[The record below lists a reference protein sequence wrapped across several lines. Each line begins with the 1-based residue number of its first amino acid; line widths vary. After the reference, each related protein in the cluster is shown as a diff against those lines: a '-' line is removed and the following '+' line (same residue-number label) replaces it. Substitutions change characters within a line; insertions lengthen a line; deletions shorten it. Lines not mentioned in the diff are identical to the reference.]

1 MFRERFSYDPL
12 VLPFMLGLIFIL
24 TYLIL
29 GAARMIKNLPAEDRI
44 RLVKSFFSKK
54 ILLSIREIFNE
65 CLLHLRIFKK
75 NPVLG
80 YMHMSIALGWFMM
93 IVLAHVEVKL
103 YAPTRFNLPYY
114 PIFFRYFV
122 RETQETL
129 DGAVFFFLMDFFL
142 LMVLS
147 GVGIA
152 IYKRFNSKATG
163 LRRTTRLKWNDRI
176 ALYSLWSIFPLRL
189 LAESFTSGIS
199 GGSFLTRG
207 FGLVFET
214 FVSNDLHVRPT
225 WWAYSLALGTFFF
238 TLPFSRFMHIPTE
251 ILLIIMRN
259 AGIKTRKI
267 GKGLAQTEVYSCSR
281 CGICIDACQMVSAAR
296 LEKKAT
302 VYFLRELREGAK
314 HNAMDMATTCLM
326 CRRCVEACPVK
337 IESTMI
343 RAALRRDW
351 MMKKKESYAF
361 LPVEHIGPARVLY
374 FAGCMSHLT
383 PGIEQAMIKIF
394 KSAQTDY
401 IFMDEDGGICC
412 GRPMMLAGEQ
422 KAAEEMIEKNKKII
436 LHSGAD
442 TLVTSCPICYR
453 IFAEKY
459 HLPLKVMHHSQYIW
473 QLMEQGKITT
483 EFQSDTRVVYHDPCE
498 LGRNSGIY
506 EEPRKV
512 IKAMASLQKVAE
524 EREMGLC
531 CGGHVGSIS
540 LTHHQR
546 RRIAI
551 NTCEI
556 LLAPQ
561 PDAIITGCPLCK
573 KTLMDA
579 TPEIPVIDLA
589 QMVARSLSG
598 QKTTNTQQRF
608 PAQILN

>member
-24 TYLIL
+24 TYLTL
-29 GAARMIKNLPAEDRI
+29 GAARMIKHLPADDRI
-44 RLVKSFFSKK
+44 RLAKSLFSKK
-54 ILLSIREIFNE
+54 IFLSIREIFNE
-65 CLLHLRIFKK
+65 CLLHLRIWKK

-93 IVLAHVEVKL
+93 IVLAHLEVKL
-103 YAPTRFNLPYY
+103 YAPNRFNLPYY

-152 IYKRFNSKATG
+152 IYKRINSKVTG
-163 LRRTTRLKWNDRI
+163 MRRTTRLKWNDRI
-176 ALYSLWSIFPLRL
+176 ALYALWSIFPLRL

-238 TLPFSRFMHIPTE
+238 TMPFSRFMHIPTE
-251 ILLIIMRN
+251 MLLIVMRN
-259 AGIKTRKI
+259 AGIRSRKM
-267 GKGLAQTEVYSCSR
+267 GSGFTQTEVYACSR
-281 CGICIDACQMVSAAR
+281 CGICVDACQMVSAAR

-302 VYFLRELREGAK
+302 VYFLRELREGAQ
-314 HNAMDMATTCLM
+314 HNAYDMASFCLM

-343 RAALRRDW
+343 RATMRKEW
-351 MMKKKESYAF
+351 MMGREKSFDF
-361 LPVEHIGPARVLY
+361 LPVKHVGPARVLY
-374 FAGCMSHLT
+374 FAGCMSQLT
-383 PGIEQAMIKIF
+383 PGIQQSMIKIF
-394 KSAQTDY
+394 KEANVDY
-401 IFMDEDGGICC
+401 HFMDSEGGICC
-412 GRPMMLAGEQ
+412 GRPMMLAGEH
-422 KAAEEMIEKNKKII
+422 KAAEEMMAKNKLII

-459 HLPLKVMHHSQYIW
+459 QLPLKVMHHSQFIL
-473 QLMEQGKITT
+473 QLMEQGKIVTQ
-483 EFQSDTRVVYHDPCE
+483 FNPDTRVVYHDPCE

-512 IKAMASLQKVAE
+512 IESMATLQPVNE

-546 RRIAI
+546 RRIAL
-551 NTCEI
+551 NACDL
-556 LLAPQ
+556 LLASK
-561 PDAIITGCPLCK
+561 PDALVTGCPLCK

-579 TPEIPVIDLA
+579 SPDIRVLDLA
-589 QMVARSLSG
+589 QMVTESMKK
-598 QKTTNTQQRF
+598 QKGITIEIQ
-608 PAQILN
+608 

>member
-12 VLPFMLGLIFIL
+12 VLPFLLGLIFIV
-24 TYLIL
+24 TYLAL
-29 GAARMIKNLPAEDRI
+29 GAIRMIKNLPAEDKI
-44 RLVKSFFSKK
+44 RLGKSFFSKQ

-103 YAPTRFNLPYY
+103 YAPSRFNLPYY

-152 IYKRFNSKATG
+152 MYKRFNSKATG

-176 ALYSLWSIFPLRL
+176 ALYALWSIFPLRL

-207 FGLVFET
+207 FGMVFET

-251 ILLIIMRN
+251 MLLILFRN
-259 AGIKTRKI
+259 AGIKHRTTGTGI
-267 GKGLAQTEVYSCSR
+267 AQTEIYSCSR

-296 LEKKAT
+296 LENKAT
-302 VYFLRELREGAK
+302 VYFIRELREGGR
-314 HNAMDMATTCLM
+314 HNAWDMASACLM

-337 IESTMI
+337 IESTLI
-343 RAALRRDW
+343 RSALRQDW
-351 MMKKKESYAF
+351 KMLRREPLSF
-361 LPVEHIGPARVLY
+361 LPVNHTGPARVIY

-383 PGIEQAMIKIF
+383 PGIEQSMVRIF
-394 KSAQTDY
+394 EKTGTDFT
-401 IFMDEDGGICC
+401 FMDREGGICC
-412 GRPMMLAGEQ
+412 GRPMMLAGETR
-422 KAAEEMIEKNKKII
+422 AARELIDRNKKII

-453 IFAEKY
+453 VFAEEY
-459 HLPLKVMHHSQYIW
+459 QLPLKVQHHSQFIL
-473 QLMEQGKITT
+473 QMMEQGKISP
-483 EFQSDTRVVYHDPCE
+483 EFREGTRVVYHDPCE

-512 IKAMASLQKVAE
+512 IAAMARIEPVAE

-546 RRIAI
+546 RRIAVQAC
-551 NTCEI
+551 NI
-556 LLAPQ
+556 LLAPS
-561 PDAIITGCPLCK
+561 PDAIVTACPLCK

-579 TPEIPVIDLA
+579 TAEVPVVDIA
-589 QMVARSLSG
+589 QMVDNPELLRKHPNPVL
-598 QKTTNTQQRF
+598 Q
-608 PAQILN
+608 